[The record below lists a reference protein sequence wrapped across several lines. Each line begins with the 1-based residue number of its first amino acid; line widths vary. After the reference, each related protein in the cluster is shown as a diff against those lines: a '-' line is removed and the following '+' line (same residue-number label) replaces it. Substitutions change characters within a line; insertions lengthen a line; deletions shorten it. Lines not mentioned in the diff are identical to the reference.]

1 MDLTVCNVNAQFV
14 EMAFFGLQ
22 LARSWSPW
30 NCFECSV
37 LEGTPS
43 LMWLL
48 ARTQTGAV
56 RAQESS

>member
-14 EMAFFGLQ
+14 KMGFSLQ

-30 NCFECSV
+30 NHFECSV

-43 LMWLL
+43 LTWLL
-48 ARTQTGAV
+48 ARTQAGAV
-56 RAQESS
+56 RAQESN